1 MEFEVRSKPRGF
13 LRLPREIRD
22 LIYSYIIPTDKL
34 FIFLLVTDK
43 PDSCTFDRF
52 SFDRGYAFPTF
63 ETSIFRICHMTS
75 TEATDLWLKKGHF
88 RLEMGEYLGPRSS
101 NPLWTISD
109 NFISRMAHCD
119 LRITVPFWPWHHET
133 WPPFQETSGLGIGSW
148 MLRRFLRRIV
158 EAMVKGQ
165 SLRQIQIKVRD
176 KPKRMCHVYE
186 SDHVPQSF
194 INHVVNPSLLPL
206 MCFDKFESVNVE
218 GDMACLKWSS
228 LPGSTYAAIIR
239 GMYDQFLWEV
249 AKLSGN
255 PGALKNSQVDKDT
268 SKLTGNVYNIFVVCE
283 GKAIPMAIIPTEAR
297 LFQAYFDGD
306 WYLWIR

>member
-34 FIFLLVTDK
+34 FIFLLVKDK

-63 ETSIFRICHMTS
+63 ETSIFRICHMTYA
-75 TEATDLWLKKGHF
+75 EATELWLKKGHF
-88 RLEMGEYLGPRSS
+88 RLEMGEYLGPR

-109 NFISRMAHCD
+109 HYISRMAHCD
-119 LRITVPFWPWHHET
+119 LNITVPFWPWQHET
-133 WPPFQETSGLGIGSW
+133 WPWHQDTSGLSIGSW

-158 EAMVKGQ
+158 EAIVKGQ

-176 KPKRMCHVYE
+176 KLRYVCHTYD
-186 SDHVPQSF
+186 SDHMPQSF
-194 INHVVNPSLLPL
+194 IKYVVNPSLLPL
-206 MCFDKFESVNVE
+206 RCFDSFESISVE

-228 LPGSTYAAIIR
+228 MPGSTYAAIIR
-239 GMYDQFLWEV
+239 EMYAQFLWEM

-255 PGALKNSQVDKDT
+255 SGHLSSHVDKDT
-268 SKLTGNVYNIFVVCE
+268 SKLTMKVYDITVICDD
-283 GKAIPMAIIPTEAR
+283 KAIPTAIIPTEAR